1 MAFNIN
7 DIRSQLTGG
16 GARSNLFEVQMPFP
30 AIAGASSAAASQK
43 LTFTCRAASL
53 PSATLTPVPVNYFGR
68 EIKLAGNRTFEDWQV
83 TVINDEDFL
92 VYDAVNAWMNS
103 INSHETNIRL
113 SGTSPI
119 SYQSTADVVH
129 FGKTGDEIK
138 RVSMVNMW
146 PTQVGAVDLSW
157 DAADTLEEFVVT
169 FSLDYWTA
177 AGITS

>member
-16 GARSNLFEVQMPFP
+16 GARSNLFEVQMPLP

-53 PSATLTPVPVNYFGR
+53 PGATLTPVPVNYFGR

-92 VYDAVNAWMNS
+92 IFDAMNAWMNS
-103 INSHETNIRL
+103 INSHEANIRTA
-113 SGTSPI
+113 GNSPI
-119 SYQSTADVVH
+119 NYQSDADVIH
-129 FGKTGDEIK
+129 YSKSGDEIK
-138 RVSMVNMW
+138 RISIINMW
-146 PTQVGAVDLSW
+146 PTQVGAIDLAW
-157 DAADTLEEFVVT
+157 DAADALEEFVLT
-169 FSLDYWTA
+169 FSLDYWTNT
-177 AGITS
+177 GVTS